1 MMGREAANTL
11 QVPMVGLCR
20 DVIAPSFENALQQ
33 MLQQVNNVFQRGSL
47 DCKCPVYFS
56 THPKM

>member
-47 DCKCPVYFS
+47 DCKCGVYF
-56 THPKM
+56 